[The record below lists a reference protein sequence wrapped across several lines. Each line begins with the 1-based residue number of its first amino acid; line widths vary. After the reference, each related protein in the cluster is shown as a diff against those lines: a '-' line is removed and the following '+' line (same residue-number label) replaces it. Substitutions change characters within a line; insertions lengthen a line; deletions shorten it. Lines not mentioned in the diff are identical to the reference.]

1 MRLAGLT
8 LALGL
13 LAGPAL
19 ADDTIKIGVLSD
31 MAGPLSAVTGPG
43 AVIAAE
49 LAVEDFGGMVAG
61 KKIEIVQGDHQNKAD
76 VGAAIAQE
84 WLTNDNVDV
93 ILDGAGS
100 AVALAVQEI
109 ARNEKKIFLI
119 TGASGSVLTDKA
131 CSPYGI
137 HWTYDTYALAHGT
150 GKTMVEQGG
159 DTWFFITADYAFGHA
174 LQRDTTAFIE
184 EGGGKVLGSVLA
196 PFPNQDFSSFLLQAQ
211 SSGAK
216 IIGLANA
223 GGDTINAIKQA
234 AEFGIV
240 EAGQKL
246 AGLLIFITDIH
257 SLGLQVAQGV
267 VLTTGFYWDMD
278 DKTREWSK
286 RFFEKH
292 GAMPSMTQAGVY
304 SSTMHYLKA
313 VEAAGTDEALAVAAK
328 MRELP
333 IDDFFARNGKLREDG
348 RMVHDMYLMQVKS
361 PDESKYPWDYYKL
374 LATIPADEAFRP
386 LSESEC
392 PLVKK

>member
-1 MRLAGLT
+1 M
-8 LALGL
+8 ALGL

-137 HWTYDTYALAHGT
+137 HWSVDTYGLAQGT
-150 GKTMVEQGG
+150 GKLAVKEVGK
-159 DTWFFITADYAFGHA
+159 TWYFLTADYAFGHA
-174 LQRDTTAFIE
+174 LEADTTKVVEAA
-184 EGGGKVLGSVLA
+184 GGKVIGHVLH
-196 PFPNQDFSSFLLQAQ
+196 PFNTPDFSSFLIQAQ
-211 SSGAK
+211 SSGAEV
-216 IIGLANA
+216 IGMAHGA
-223 GGDTINAIKQA
+223 GDLINAVKQA
-234 AEFGIV
+234 HEFGV
-240 EAGQKL
+240 GAPGSGQHL
-246 AGLLIFITDIH
+246 VGLLVFEPDIH
-257 SLGLQVAQGV
+257 SIGLEAAQG
-267 VLTTGFYWDMD
+267 LTVTSTFYWDMNPEV
-278 DKTREWSK
+278 RAFSE
-286 RFFEKH
+286 RFMAKS
-292 GAMPSMTQAGVY
+292 GGQPPTMMQAGSYGAVL
-304 SSTMHYLKA
+304 HYLKA
-313 VEAAGTDEALAVAAK
+313 VEATGTDDSDTVLAK
-328 MRELP
+328 MRATP
-333 IDDFFARNGKLREDG
+333 INDVYTKDGYIREDG
-348 RMVHDMYLMQVKS
+348 RVMRDYYLWRVKS
-361 PDESKYPWDYYKL
+361 PAESKGDWDFLTL
-374 LATIPADEAFRP
+374 LGTLPAEEAARP
-386 LSESEC
+386 VADSQC
-392 PLVKK
+392 PLFKQ